1 MQVSYSPIRFF
12 IFNPIQYFNME
23 TSTPVKTNSSV
34 IPLITMTLLFF
45 MWGFITCMN
54 DILIPHLKV
63 LFNLTFLQSM
73 LVQFAFF
80 GAYFIGS
87 LIYFLVS
94 YYQGDPINKIGYK
107 KGIIAGV
114 LLSAVGCCLFYP
126 AASLSVYGVFLAAL
140 FVLGLGFTILQIT
153 ANAYVTLLGPEE
165 SASSRLNLTQAF
177 NSFGTTIAPV
187 LGGHL
192 IFTLF
197 LVDGKVTADSTR
209 IPYLIFAGI
218 LVVLALVISRV
229 KLPSFSSEESGERG
243 LGALKFPQL
252 KMGIFGIFCYV
263 GAEVGIGSLLIGFM
277 AQQDIMNLPEEI
289 SKNYLALYWGGAM
302 IGRFLGA
309 ISLSGLAQA
318 KKLIYMVLTAAA
330 VYLLVFSI
338 VDLTFSQTS
347 FFIIFIILNIIAFVI
362 GKSAPARTLVLFAG
376 VNIALLLVSIFSKG
390 SMALYPILG
399 IGLFNSIMFSNIY
412 TLAISGLGK
421 YVSQGSSLLVMA
433 ILGGALV
440 PLIQGG
446 LADSQGIQH
455 SFLLPAACYLYIL
468 IFGIYCMKRVKL
480 SDNDKA
486 VRTNH

>member
-1 MQVSYSPIRFF
+1 
-12 IFNPIQYFNME
+12 ME
-23 TSTPVKTNSSV
+23 TSTPAKTKSYV
-34 IPLITMTLLFF
+34 IPLVTMTFLFF

-54 DILIPHLKV
+54 DILIPHLKE
-63 LFNLTFLQSM
+63 LFKLTFLQSM

-87 LIYFLVS
+87 LIYFLIS
-94 YYQGDPINKIGYK
+94 YYKGDPINKVGYK
-107 KGIIAGV
+107 KGIIAGI

-126 AASLSVYGVFLAAL
+126 AASLSVYGVFLGAL

-153 ANAYVTLLGPEE
+153 ANAYVTLLGEE
-165 SASSRLNLTQAF
+165 KSASSRLNLTQAF

-197 LVDGKVTADSTR
+197 LQDGKVTADSTR

-218 LVVLALVISRV
+218 LVVLALIISRV
-229 KLPSFSSEESGERG
+229 KLPSFSSEEGEKGG

-252 KMGIFGIFCYV
+252 RLGVLGIFTYV
-263 GAEVGIGSLLIGFM
+263 GAEVGIGSLLISFM
-277 AQQDIMNLPEEI
+277 AKEDIMNLPEVV

-302 IGRFLGA
+302 IGRFLGS
-309 ISLSGLAQA
+309 ISLSGLEQS
-318 KKLIYMVLTAAA
+318 KKLIYMILTAAA
-330 VYLLVFSI
+330 VYVLVFSI
-338 VDLTFSQTS
+338 VDLTFAQTS
-347 FFIIFIILNIIAFVI
+347 FFIIFIVLNIIAFVI
-362 GKSAPARTLVLFAG
+362 GKSAPARTLVIFAG
-376 VNIALLLVSIFSKG
+376 VNIVLLMVSIFSKG
-390 SMALYPILG
+390 SMAVFPILG

-446 LADSQGIQH
+446 LADSIGIQN
-455 SFLLPAACYLYIL
+455 SFVLPAACYLYIL
-468 IFGIYCMKRVKL
+468 IFGVYCMKRVVVDLEKP
-480 SDNDKA
+480 
-486 VRTNH
+486 VRSNH

>member
-1 MQVSYSPIRFF
+1 MAI
-12 IFNPIQYFNME
+12 N
-23 TSTPVKTNSSV
+23 TSVKKNNAI
-34 IPLITMTLLFF
+34 IPLVTMIFLFF

-54 DILIPHLKV
+54 DILIPHLKEQFS
-63 LFNLTFLQSM
+63 LSFLQSM

-80 GAYFIGS
+80 GAYFVGS
-87 LIYFLVS
+87 LIYFLIS
-94 YYQGDPINKIGYK
+94 HYNGDPINKVGYK
-107 KGIIAGV
+107 KGIISGII
-114 LLSAVGCCLFYP
+114 LSAIGCCMFYP
-126 AASLSVYGVFLAAL
+126 AASLSVYGIFLAAL

-192 IFTLF
+192 IYTLF
-197 LVDGKVTADSTR
+197 LEEGKVTADSTR
-209 IPYLIFAGI
+209 IPYLMFAGI
-218 LVVLALVISRV
+218 LVLLAIIISQV
-229 KLPSFSSEESGERG
+229 KLPSFSAEESAERG

-252 KMGIFGIFCYV
+252 KLGIFGIFCYV
-263 GAEVGIGSLLIGFM
+263 GAEVGIGSLLISFM
-277 AQQDIMNLPEEI
+277 AQEDIMNLPEVV
-289 SKNYLALYWGGAM
+289 SKNYLAIYWGGAM

-309 ISLSGLAQA
+309 ISLSGLAQN
-318 KKLIYMVLTAAA
+318 KKFIYMVLTAAA

-338 VDLTFSQTS
+338 VDLTFAQTS
-347 FFIIFIILNIIAFVI
+347 FFIVFIILNIIAFVI

-376 VNIALLLVSIFSKG
+376 VNIALLLVSIFSEG

-412 TLAISGLGK
+412 TLSISGLGK

-440 PLIQGG
+440 PIVQGG
-446 LADSQGIQH
+446 LADEFGIQL
-455 SFLLPAACYLYIL
+455 SFILPALCYAYIL
-468 IFGIYCMKRVKL
+468 FFGMFCMKRLTL
-480 SDNDKA
+480 SVDKP
-486 VRTNH
+486 VRVNH

>member
-1 MQVSYSPIRFF
+1 MQADPTIKKS
-12 IFNPIQYFNME
+12 
-23 TSTPVKTNSSV
+23 STL
-34 IPLITMTLLFF
+34 IPLVTMILLFF

-54 DILIPHLKV
+54 DILIPHLKE
-63 LFNLTFLQSM
+63 LFHLNFQQSM

-87 LIYFLVS
+87 LIYFLIS
-94 YYQGDPINKIGYK
+94 YYKGDPINKIGYK

-114 LLSAVGCCLFYP
+114 ILSAIGCCMFYP

-153 ANAYVTLLGPEE
+153 ANAYVTLLGAEE

-197 LVDGKVTADSTR
+197 LENGQVTANSTR

-218 LVVLALVISRV
+218 LVVLAIIISRV
-229 KLPSFSSEESGERG
+229 DLPSFSNDDSEERG

-252 KMGIFGIFCYV
+252 KMGIFGIFFYV
-263 GAEVGIGSLLIGFM
+263 GAEVGIGSLLISFM
-277 AQQDIMNLPEEI
+277 AQKDITNLPEVI

-302 IGRFLGA
+302 IGRFLGS
-309 ISLSGLAQA
+309 ISLSAMAQG
-318 KKLIYMVLTAAA
+318 KKILYMILTAAA
-330 VYLLVFSI
+330 VYLLVFTI
-338 VDLTFSQTS
+338 VDLTFAQTS
-347 FFIIFIILNIIAFVI
+347 FFILFIVLNILAFVV
-362 GKSAPARTLVLFAG
+362 GKSAPARTLVIFAG
-376 VNIALLLVSIFSKG
+376 INIALLLVSVFSKG
-390 SMALYPILG
+390 SMALYPLLG

-433 ILGGALV
+433 ILGGALM
-440 PLIQGG
+440 PLIQGSI
-446 LADSQGIQH
+446 ADSIGIQN
-455 SFLLPAACYLYIL
+455 SFFIPVACYFYIL
-468 IFGIYCMKRVKL
+468 IFGIYCMKRVQVTAGQPIK
-480 SDNDKA
+480 S
-486 VRTNH
+486 NH

>member
-1 MQVSYSPIRFF
+1 
-12 IFNPIQYFNME
+12 ME
-23 TSTPVKTNSSV
+23 TSTPVKKNSSV
-34 IPLITMTLLFF
+34 IPLITMTFLFF

-54 DILIPHLKV
+54 DILIPYLKV
-63 LFNLTFLQSM
+63 QFSLSFLQSM

-87 LIYFLVS
+87 LIYFTVS
-94 YYQGDPINKIGYK
+94 YTSGDPINKVGYK
-107 KGIIAGV
+107 KGIIAGI

-126 AASLSVYGVFLAAL
+126 AATLSVYGVFLAAL

-153 ANAYVTLLGPEE
+153 ANAYVTLLGAEE

-197 LVDGKVTADSTR
+197 SVNGKVTPDSTR

-218 LVVLALVISRV
+218 LVVLALIISQV
-229 KLPSFSSEESGERG
+229 KLPSFSSEESGEKG

-252 KMGIFGIFCYV
+252 KMGVFGIFCYV
-263 GAEVGIGSLLIGFM
+263 GAEVGIGSLLIAFM
-277 AQQDIMNLPEEI
+277 AQHDITGMSEVV
-289 SKNYLALYWGGAM
+289 SKNYLSLYWGGAM

-309 ISLSGLAQA
+309 ISLSGLNQA
-318 KKLIYMVLTAAA
+318 KKIIYMVLTAAA
-330 VYLLVFSI
+330 VFLLVFNI
-338 VDLTFSQTS
+338 VNLTFGQIS
-347 FFIIFIILNIIAFVI
+347 FFIIFIVLNILTFII

-446 LADSQGIQH
+446 LADSVGIQH
-455 SFLLPAACYLYIL
+455 SFFLPAACYLYIL
-468 IFGIYCMKRVKL
+468 IFGVYCMKRVQVS
-480 SDNDKA
+480 SDQT

>member
-1 MQVSYSPIRFF
+1 
-12 IFNPIQYFNME
+12 ME
-23 TSTPVKTNSSV
+23 ISTPVKKSNSV

-54 DILIPHLKV
+54 DILIPHLKE
-63 LFNLTFLQSM
+63 LFKLSFLQSM

-87 LIYFLVS
+87 LIYFLIS
-94 YYQGDPINKIGYK
+94 YYKGDPINKVGYK

-126 AASLSVYGVFLAAL
+126 AASLSIYGVFLGAL

-197 LVDGKVTADSTR
+197 LQDGKVTADSTR

-218 LVVLALVISRV
+218 LVLLAVIISRV
-229 KLPSFSSEESGERG
+229 KLPSFSSEESDERG

-263 GAEVGIGSLLIGFM
+263 GAEVGIGSLLIAFM
-277 AQQDIMNLPEEI
+277 AQDDITGLAESV

-302 IGRFLGA
+302 IGRFLGS
-309 ISLSGLAQA
+309 ISLSSLAQS
-318 KKLIYMVLTAAA
+318 KKLAYMVLAAIA
-330 VYLLVFSI
+330 VYLLIFFI
-338 VDLTFSQTS
+338 VDLSFAQTS
-347 FFIIFIILNIIAFVI
+347 FFIIFIVLNIVAFVV

-376 VNIALLLVSIFSKG
+376 VNIALLLVSVFSKG
-390 SMALYPILG
+390 NMALYPILG

-446 LADSQGIQH
+446 IADAIGIQN
-455 SFLLPAACYLYIL
+455 SFFLPAACYLYIL
-468 IFGIYCMKRVKL
+468 IFGLYCMKRIQV
-480 SDNDKA
+480 DVDKP
-486 VRTNH
+486 VRSNH

>member
-1 MQVSYSPIRFF
+1 
-12 IFNPIQYFNME
+12 ME
-23 TSTPVKTNSSV
+23 TSTTVKKTSSV
-34 IPLITMTLLFF
+34 IPLITMTFLFF

-54 DILIPHLKV
+54 DILIPHLKE
-63 LFNLTFLQSM
+63 LFKLTFLQSM

-87 LIYFLVS
+87 LIYFLIS
-94 YYQGDPINKIGYK
+94 YAKGDPINKVGYK
-107 KGIIAGV
+107 KGIIAGII
-114 LLSAVGCCLFYP
+114 LSAVGCCLFYP
-126 AASLSVYGVFLAAL
+126 AASLSIYGVFLAAL

-153 ANAYVTLLGPEE
+153 ANAYVTLLGSEE

-197 LVDGKVTADSTR
+197 VENGKVTADSTR

-218 LVVLALVISRV
+218 LVFLAIIISRV
-229 KLPSFSSEESGERG
+229 KLPSFSSEESDEKG

-252 KMGIFGIFCYV
+252 RMGILGIFCYV
-263 GAEVGIGSLLIGFM
+263 GAEVGIGSLLIAFM
-277 AQQDIMNLPEEI
+277 AQEDIMNLPEAV

-309 ISLSGLAQA
+309 ISLSNLDQV
-318 KKLIYMVLTAAA
+318 KKLIYMVLAAAA
-330 VYLLVFSI
+330 VYLVVFSI
-338 VDLTFSQTS
+338 VELSFAQTS
-347 FFIIFIILNIIAFVI
+347 FFIIFIVLNIIAFVI

-376 VNIALLLVSIFSKG
+376 VNIALLLISVFSKG

-440 PLIQGG
+440 PLIQGAM
-446 LADSQGIQH
+446 ADSIGIQS
-455 SFLLPAACYLYIL
+455 SFFLPAACYLYIL
-468 IFGIYCMKRVKL
+468 IFGVYCMKRIKV
-480 SDNDKA
+480 SFDQPI
-486 VRTNH
+486 RTNH

>member
-1 MQVSYSPIRFF
+1 MHSDPTLKKS
-12 IFNPIQYFNME
+12 
-23 TSTPVKTNSSV
+23 STV
-34 IPLITMTLLFF
+34 IPLVTMILLFF

-54 DILIPHLKV
+54 DILIPHLKE
-63 LFNLTFLQSM
+63 LFHLNFQQSM

-87 LIYFLVS
+87 LIYFLIS
-94 YYQGDPINKIGYK
+94 YYKGDPINKIGYK

-114 LLSAVGCCLFYP
+114 ILSAIGCCLFYP

-153 ANAYVTLLGPEE
+153 ANAYVTLLGAEE

-197 LVDGKVTADSTR
+197 LENGQVTANSTR
-209 IPYLIFAGI
+209 IPYLIFAAI
-218 LVVLALVISRV
+218 LVVLAIIISRV
-229 KLPSFSSEESGERG
+229 DLPSFSNDDSEERG

-252 KMGIFGIFCYV
+252 KMGIFGIFFYV
-263 GAEVGIGSLLIGFM
+263 GAEVGIGSLLISFM
-277 AQQDIMNLPEEI
+277 AQKDITNLPEVI

-302 IGRFLGA
+302 IGRFLGS
-309 ISLSGLAQA
+309 ISLSAMAQG
-318 KKLIYMVLTAAA
+318 KKILYMILTAAA
-330 VYLLVFSI
+330 VFLLVFAI
-338 VDLTFSQTS
+338 VDLTFAQTS
-347 FFIIFIILNIIAFVI
+347 FFILFIVLNILAFVV
-362 GKSAPARTLVLFAG
+362 GKSAPARTLVIFAG
-376 VNIALLLVSIFSKG
+376 INIALLLVSVFSKG
-390 SMALYPILG
+390 NMALFPLLG

-433 ILGGALV
+433 ILGGALM
-440 PLIQGG
+440 PLIQGSI
-446 LADSQGIQH
+446 ADTIGIQN
-455 SFLLPAACYLYIL
+455 SFFIPVACYFYIL
-468 IFGIYCMKRVKL
+468 IFGIYCMKRVQVTAGQPIK
-480 SDNDKA
+480 S
-486 VRTNH
+486 NH

>member
-1 MQVSYSPIRFF
+1 
-12 IFNPIQYFNME
+12 
-23 TSTPVKTNSSV
+23 
-34 IPLITMTLLFF
+34 MTLLFF

-63 LFNLTFLQSM
+63 LFNLSFLQSM

-94 YYQGDPINKIGYK
+94 YYKGDPINKVGYK

-126 AASLSVYGVFLAAL
+126 AASLSIYGVFLGAS

-153 ANAYVTLLGPEE
+153 ANAYVTLLGSEE

-218 LVVLALVISRV
+218 LVVLALIISRI
-229 KLPSFSSEESGERG
+229 KLPSFTSEESGERG

-252 KMGIFGIFCYV
+252 KMGVFGIFCYV

-277 AQQDIMNLPEEI
+277 EQKDIMNLPEVI

-309 ISLSGLAQA
+309 ISLSSIGQA

-338 VDLTFSQTS
+338 VDLTFAQTS
-347 FFIIFIILNIIAFVI
+347 FFIVFIVLNIIAFVI

-376 VNIALLLVSIFSKG
+376 INIALLLISIFSTG

-433 ILGGALV
+433 ILGGALL

-455 SFLLPAACYLYIL
+455 SFILPAACYLYIL
-468 IFGIYCMKRVKL
+468 IFGLYCMRNVKVTA
-480 SDNDKA
+480 DDQP
-486 VRTNH
+486 VRSNH

>member
-1 MQVSYSPIRFF
+1 
-12 IFNPIQYFNME
+12 ME
-23 TSTPVKTNSSV
+23 IPTPAKKSNSV
-34 IPLITMTLLFF
+34 IPLVTMTLLFF

-54 DILIPHLKV
+54 DILIPHLKEMFS
-63 LFNLTFLQSM
+63 LSNLQSM

-87 LIYFLVS
+87 LIYFLIS
-94 YYQGDPINKIGYK
+94 YYKGDPINKVGYK

-126 AASLSVYGVFLAAL
+126 AASLSVYGVFLGAL

-153 ANAYVTLLGPEE
+153 ANAYVTLLGSEE

-197 LVDGKVTADSTR
+197 SDHGKVTADSTR

-218 LVVLALVISRV
+218 LVLLAIIISRV
-229 KLPSFSSEESGERG
+229 KLPSFSSEESEERG

-252 KMGIFGIFCYV
+252 RMGILGIFCYV

-277 AQQDIMNLPEEI
+277 AQKDIMNLPEVI

-309 ISLSGLAQA
+309 ISLSNLAQA
-318 KKLIYMVLTAAA
+318 KKLIYMVLAAAA

-338 VDLTFSQTS
+338 VDLTFAQTS
-347 FFIIFIILNIIAFVI
+347 FFIIFIVLNIIAFVV

-376 VNIALLLVSIFSKG
+376 VNIALLLVSVYSKG

-433 ILGGALV
+433 ILGGALL

-446 LADSQGIQH
+446 IADSFGIQN
-455 SFLLPAACYLYIL
+455 SFFLPVVCYLYIL
-468 IFGIYCMKRVKL
+468 IFGLYCMKRIQV
-480 SDNDKA
+480 DVDKP
-486 VRTNH
+486 VRANH

>member
-1 MQVSYSPIRFF
+1 
-12 IFNPIQYFNME
+12 ME
-23 TSTPVKTNSSV
+23 TNTTVKKSSSI
-34 IPLITMTLLFF
+34 IPLVTMTFLFF

-54 DILIPHLKV
+54 DILIPHLRAIFK
-63 LFNLTFLQSM
+63 LNFAQSM

-80 GAYFIGS
+80 GAYFVGS
-87 LIYFLVS
+87 LIYFLIS
-94 YYQGDPINKIGYK
+94 YYNGDPINKIGYK

-114 LLSAVGCCLFYP
+114 LLSALGCCLFYP
-126 AASLSVYGVFLAAL
+126 AASLAIYGVFLAAL

-197 LVDGKVTADSTR
+197 LQDGKVTADSTR

-218 LVVLALVISRV
+218 LVVLALIISRV
-229 KLPSFSSEESGERG
+229 KLPSFSSEETSESG

-252 KMGIFGIFCYV
+252 KLGVLGIFCYV
-263 GAEVGIGSLLIGFM
+263 GAEVGIGSLLISFM
-277 AQQDIMNLPEEI
+277 AKEDIMNIPEAI

-309 ISLSGLAQA
+309 ISLSSLAQA
-318 KKLIYMVLTAAA
+318 KKISYMVITAAL
-330 VYLLVFSI
+330 VYVLIFSI
-338 VDLTFSQTS
+338 VDLSFQQTS
-347 FFIIFIILNIIAFVI
+347 FFIGFIVLNIIAFI
-362 GKSAPARTLVLFAG
+362 LGKSAAARTLVLFAG
-376 VNIALLLVSIFSKG
+376 INIALLLLAVVSKG
-390 SMALYPILG
+390 QMALFPILG

-421 YVSQGSSLLVMA
+421 YVSQGSSLLIMA
-433 ILGGALV
+433 ILGGALL
-440 PLIQGG
+440 PLVQGVI
-446 LADSQGIQH
+446 ADTYGIQQ
-455 SFLLPAACYLYIL
+455 SFFLPAACYLYIL
-468 IFGIYCMKRVKL
+468 IFGVYCMRNVQVTDQKV
-480 SDNDKA
+480 N
-486 VRTNH
+486 VNH

>member
-1 MQVSYSPIRFF
+1 
-12 IFNPIQYFNME
+12 ME
-23 TSTPVKTNSSV
+23 TSTPVKKNSSV
-34 IPLITMTLLFF
+34 IPLITMTFLFF

-54 DILIPHLKV
+54 DILIPYLKV
-63 LFNLTFLQSM
+63 QFSLSFLKSM

-87 LIYFLVS
+87 LIYFIIS
-94 YYQGDPINKIGYK
+94 YTSGDPINKVGYK
-107 KGIIAGV
+107 KGIIAGI

-126 AASLSVYGVFLAAL
+126 AATLSVYGVFLAAL

-153 ANAYVTLLGPEE
+153 ANAYVTLLGAEE

-197 LVDGKVTADSTR
+197 SVNGKVTPDSTR

-218 LVVLALVISRV
+218 LVVLALIISQV
-229 KLPSFSSEESGERG
+229 KLPSFSSEESGEKG

-252 KMGIFGIFCYV
+252 KMGVFGIFCYV
-263 GAEVGIGSLLIGFM
+263 GAEVGIGSLLIAFM
-277 AQQDIMNLPEEI
+277 AQHDITGMSEVV
-289 SKNYLALYWGGAM
+289 SKNYLSLYWGGAM

-309 ISLSGLAQA
+309 ISLSGLGQA
-318 KKLIYMVLTAAA
+318 KKIIYMVLTAAA
-330 VYLLVFSI
+330 VFFLVFNI
-338 VDLTFSQTS
+338 VDLTFGQIS
-347 FFIIFIILNIIAFVI
+347 FFIIFIVLNILAFII

-446 LADSQGIQH
+446 LADSVGIQH
-455 SFLLPAACYLYIL
+455 SFFLPAACYLYIL
-468 IFGIYCMKRVKL
+468 IFGLYCMKRIQVS
-480 SDNDKA
+480 SDQT

>member
-1 MQVSYSPIRFF
+1 MEIP
-12 IFNPIQYFNME
+12 NPAKKSN
-23 TSTPVKTNSSV
+23 SV
-34 IPLITMTLLFF
+34 IPLVTMTLLFF

-54 DILIPHLKV
+54 DILIPHLKEMFS
-63 LFNLTFLQSM
+63 LSNLQSM

-87 LIYFLVS
+87 LIYFLIS
-94 YYQGDPINKIGYK
+94 YYKGDPINKVGYK

-126 AASLSVYGVFLAAL
+126 AASLSVYGVFLGAL

-153 ANAYVTLLGPEE
+153 ANAYVTLLGSEE

-197 LVDGKVTADSTR
+197 SDHGKVTADSTR

-218 LVVLALVISRV
+218 LVLLAIIISRV
-229 KLPSFSSEESGERG
+229 KLPSFSSEESEERG

-252 KMGIFGIFCYV
+252 RMGILGIFCYV

-277 AQQDIMNLPEEI
+277 AQKDIMNLPEVI

-309 ISLSGLAQA
+309 ISLSNLAQA
-318 KKLIYMVLTAAA
+318 KKLIYMVLAAAA

-338 VDLTFSQTS
+338 VDLTFAQTS
-347 FFIIFIILNIIAFVI
+347 FFIIFIVLNIIAFVI

-376 VNIALLLVSIFSKG
+376 VNIALLLVSVYSKG

-433 ILGGALV
+433 ILGGALL

-446 LADSQGIQH
+446 IADSFGIQN
-455 SFLLPAACYLYIL
+455 SFFLPVVCYLYIL
-468 IFGIYCMKRVKL
+468 IFGLYCMKRIQV
-480 SDNDKA
+480 DVDKP
-486 VRTNH
+486 VRANH

>member
-1 MQVSYSPIRFF
+1 
-12 IFNPIQYFNME
+12 ME
-23 TSTPVKTNSSV
+23 TTAPVKKNSSI

-63 LFNLTFLQSM
+63 QFNLNFQQSM

-87 LIYFLVS
+87 LIYFLIS
-94 YYQGDPINKIGYK
+94 YFNGDPVNKVGYK

-126 AASLSVYGVFLAAL
+126 AATLSIYGVFLAAL

-177 NSFGTTIAPV
+177 NSFGTTIAPI

-197 LVDGKVTADSTR
+197 LEKNGTASADSTR

-218 LVVLALVISRV
+218 LVVLALIISRV
-229 KLPSFSSEESGERG
+229 KLPSFSSEESSERG

-263 GAEVGIGSLLIGFM
+263 GAEVGIGSLLIAFM
-277 AQQDIMNLPEEI
+277 EQPDVTNLTEVV

-309 ISLSGLAQA
+309 ISLSELPQT
-318 KKLIYMVLTAAA
+318 KKFIYMVLAAAA

-338 VDLTFSQTS
+338 VDLTFAQTS
-347 FFIIFIILNIIAFVI
+347 FFIVFIVLNIVAFVI
-362 GKSAPARTLVLFAG
+362 GKSAPARTLVIFAA

-390 SMALYPILG
+390 NMALYPILG

-412 TLAISGLGK
+412 TLSISGLGK

-433 ILGGALV
+433 ILGGALL
-440 PLIQGG
+440 PLVQGSI
-446 LADSQGIQH
+446 ADSMGIQT
-455 SFLLPAACYLYIL
+455 SFILPALCYLYIL
-468 IFGIYCMKRVKL
+468 IFGLYCARRGHGAEGG
-480 SDNDKA
+480 A

>member
-1 MQVSYSPIRFF
+1 MDIHTKAKKT
-12 IFNPIQYFNME
+12 
-23 TSTPVKTNSSV
+23 TSIV
-34 IPLITMTLLFF
+34 PLVTMTLLFF

-54 DILIPHLKV
+54 DILIPHLKE
-63 LFNLTFLQSM
+63 LFQLSFFESM

-87 LIYFLVS
+87 LIYFLIS
-94 YYQGDPINKIGYK
+94 HYKGDPINKVGYK

-114 LLSAVGCCLFYP
+114 LLSAIGCCLFYP
-126 AASLSVYGVFLAAL
+126 AASFSVYGFFLSAL

-192 IFTLF
+192 IFSLF
-197 LVDGKVTADSTR
+197 LDNGKVTADSTR

-218 LVVLALVISRV
+218 LVLLAVVINKV
-229 KLPSFSSEESGERG
+229 KLPSFNTEESENHGG

-252 KMGIFGIFCYV
+252 KLGILGIFCYV
-263 GAEVGIGSLLIGFM
+263 GAEVGIGSLLIAFM
-277 AQQDIMNLPEEI
+277 SQKDIMNLQEVV
-289 SKNYLALYWGGAM
+289 SKNYLSLYWGGAM

-309 ISLSGLAQA
+309 ISLSGMDKT
-318 KKLIYMVLTAAA
+318 KKIIYMVLTSAV

-338 VDLTFSQTS
+338 VDLSFAQTS
-347 FFIIFIILNIIAFVI
+347 FFIAFIVLNLLAFLV

-376 VNIALLLVSIFSKG
+376 INIALILVSVFSTG
-390 SMALYPILG
+390 PMALYPILG

-433 ILGGALV
+433 ILGGAIV
-440 PLIQGG
+440 PLIQGA
-446 LADSQGIQH
+446 LADTIGIQH
-455 SFLLPAACYLYIL
+455 SFFLPAICYAYIL
-468 IFGIYCMKRVKL
+468 IFGWYCMKKVQVQEGEK
-480 SDNDKA
+480 
-486 VRTNH
+486 VHTNH

>member
-1 MQVSYSPIRFF
+1 
-12 IFNPIQYFNME
+12 ME
-23 TSTPVKTNSSV
+23 TSTPVKKNSSV
-34 IPLITMTLLFF
+34 IPLITMTFLFF

-54 DILIPHLKV
+54 DILIPYLKV
-63 LFNLTFLQSM
+63 QFSLSFLQSM

-87 LIYFLVS
+87 LIYFIVS
-94 YYQGDPINKIGYK
+94 YTSGDPINKVGYK
-107 KGIIAGV
+107 KGIIAGI

-126 AASLSVYGVFLAAL
+126 AATLSVYGVFLAAL

-153 ANAYVTLLGPEE
+153 ANAYVTLLGAEE

-197 LVDGKVTADSTR
+197 SVNGKVTPDSTR

-218 LVVLALVISRV
+218 LVVLALIISQV
-229 KLPSFSSEESGERG
+229 KLPSFSSEESGEKG

-252 KMGIFGIFCYV
+252 KMGVFGIFCYV
-263 GAEVGIGSLLIGFM
+263 GAEVGIGSLLIAFM
-277 AQQDIMNLPEEI
+277 AQHDITGMSEVV
-289 SKNYLALYWGGAM
+289 SKNYLSLYWGGAM

-309 ISLSGLAQA
+309 ISLSGLNQA
-318 KKLIYMVLTAAA
+318 KKIIYMILTAAA
-330 VYLLVFSI
+330 VFLLVFNI
-338 VDLTFSQTS
+338 VDLTFGQIS
-347 FFIIFIILNIIAFVI
+347 FFIIFIVLNILAFIV

-446 LADSQGIQH
+446 LADAVGIQH
-455 SFLLPAACYLYIL
+455 SFVLPAACYLYIL
-468 IFGIYCMKRVKL
+468 IFGLYCMKRVQVS
-480 SDNDKA
+480 SDQT

>member
-1 MQVSYSPIRFF
+1 
-12 IFNPIQYFNME
+12 ME
-23 TSTPVKTNSSV
+23 TINPVKKNSSI
-34 IPLITMTLLFF
+34 IPLVTMTLLFF

-54 DILIPHLKV
+54 DILIPYLKV
-63 LFNLTFLQSM
+63 QFKLNFQQSM

-87 LIYFLVS
+87 LIYFLIS
-94 YYQGDPINKIGYK
+94 YFNGDPVNKVGYK

-126 AASLSVYGVFLAAL
+126 AATLSIYGVFLAAL

-177 NSFGTTIAPV
+177 NSFGTTIAPI

-197 LVDGKVTADSTR
+197 LEKNGAPSADATR

-218 LVVLALVISRV
+218 LVLLAVVISMV
-229 KLPSFSSEESGERG
+229 KLPSFSSEESSERG
-243 LGALKFPQL
+243 FGALKFPQL

-263 GAEVGIGSLLIGFM
+263 GAEVGIGSLLIAFM
-277 AQQDIMNLPEEI
+277 EQPDVTNLTEVV

-302 IGRFLGA
+302 IGRFLGS
-309 ISLSGLAQA
+309 ISLSELPQT
-318 KKLIYMVLTAAA
+318 KKIIYMILTAAA

-338 VDLTFSQTS
+338 VDLTFAQTS
-347 FFIIFIILNIIAFVI
+347 FFIIFIILNIIAFIV
-362 GKSAPARTLVLFAG
+362 GKSAPARTLVIFAG
-376 VNIALLLVSIFSKG
+376 VNIALLLLSVFSKG
-390 SMALYPILG
+390 SMDLYQILG

-412 TLAISGLGK
+412 TLSISGLGK

-433 ILGGALV
+433 ILGGALL
-440 PLIQGG
+440 PLIQGSI
-446 LADSQGIQH
+446 ADSMGIQS
-455 SFLLPAACYLYIL
+455 SFILPALCYLYIL
-468 IFGIYCMKRVKL
+468 IFGLYCIKRGHGE
-480 SDNDKA
+480 NEKA

>member
-1 MQVSYSPIRFF
+1 MQ
-12 IFNPIQYFNME
+12 
-23 TSTPVKTNSSV
+23 TDSSIKKSNNV
-34 IPLITMTLLFF
+34 IPLITMILLFF

-54 DILIPHLKV
+54 DILIPHLKE
-63 LFNLTFLQSM
+63 LFHLNFQQSM

-94 YYQGDPINKIGYK
+94 YYNGDPINKIGYK

-114 LLSAVGCCLFYP
+114 MLSAVGCCLFYP

-153 ANAYVTLLGPEE
+153 ANAYVTLLGSEE

-197 LVDGKVTADSTR
+197 LENGQVTANSTR

-218 LVVLALVISRV
+218 LVVLALIISRV
-229 KLPSFSSEESGERG
+229 KLPSFSSGDTEERG

-252 KMGIFGIFCYV
+252 KMGIFGIFFYV
-263 GAEVGIGSLLIGFM
+263 GAEVGIGSLLISFM
-277 AQQDIMNLPEEI
+277 AQKDIMNLPEVI

-302 IGRFLGA
+302 IGRFLGS
-309 ISLSGLAQA
+309 ISLSGLAKT
-318 KKLIYMVLTAAA
+318 KKILYMILAAAA
-330 VYLLVFSI
+330 VYLLIFNI
-338 VDLTFSQTS
+338 VDLTFAQTS
-347 FFIIFIILNIIAFVI
+347 FFILFIVLNILAFIV

-376 VNIALLLVSIFSKG
+376 INIVLLLVSVFSKG
-390 SMALYPILG
+390 SMALFPLLG

-433 ILGGALV
+433 ILGGALM
-440 PLIQGG
+440 PLIQGSI
-446 LADSQGIQH
+446 ADVIGIQN
-455 SFLLPAACYLYIL
+455 SFFIPVACYLYIL
-468 IFGIYCMKRVKL
+468 IFGLYCMKRIQVTV
-480 SDNDKA
+480 DQP
-486 VRTNH
+486 VRSNH

>member
-1 MQVSYSPIRFF
+1 
-12 IFNPIQYFNME
+12 ME
-23 TSTPVKTNSSV
+23 IPTPAKKSNSV
-34 IPLITMTLLFF
+34 IPLVTMTLLFF

-54 DILIPHLKV
+54 DILIPHLKEMFS
-63 LFNLTFLQSM
+63 LSNLQSM

-87 LIYFLVS
+87 LIYFLIS
-94 YYQGDPINKIGYK
+94 YYKGDPINKVGYK

-126 AASLSVYGVFLAAL
+126 AASLSVYGVFLGAL
-140 FVLGLGFTILQIT
+140 FILGLGFTILQIT
-153 ANAYVTLLGPEE
+153 ANAYVTLLGSEE

-197 LVDGKVTADSTR
+197 SDHGKVTADSTR

-218 LVVLALVISRV
+218 LVLLAIIISRV
-229 KLPSFSSEESGERG
+229 KLPSFSSEESEERG

-252 KMGIFGIFCYV
+252 RMGILGIFCYV

-277 AQQDIMNLPEEI
+277 AQKDIMNLPEVI

-309 ISLSGLAQA
+309 ISLSNLAQA
-318 KKLIYMVLTAAA
+318 KKLIYMVLAAAA

-338 VDLTFSQTS
+338 VDLTFAQTS
-347 FFIIFIILNIIAFVI
+347 FFIIFIVLNIIAFVV

-376 VNIALLLVSIFSKG
+376 VNIALLLVSVYSKG

-433 ILGGALV
+433 ILGGALL

-446 LADSQGIQH
+446 IADSFGIQN
-455 SFLLPAACYLYIL
+455 SFFLPVVCYLYIL
-468 IFGIYCMKRVKL
+468 IFGLYCMKRIQV
-480 SDNDKA
+480 DVDKP
-486 VRTNH
+486 VRANH

>member
-1 MQVSYSPIRFF
+1 MAI
-12 IFNPIQYFNME
+12 
-23 TSTPVKTNSSV
+23 STPVKKNSSV

-63 LFNLTFLQSM
+63 QFSLTFLESM

-87 LIYFLVS
+87 MIYFLIS
-94 YYQGDPINKIGYK
+94 YYKGDPINKVGYK

-126 AASLSVYGVFLAAL
+126 AATLSVYGVFLCAL

-192 IFTLF
+192 IFTYF
-197 LVDGKVTADSTR
+197 LTDGKVTADSTR

-218 LVVLALVISRV
+218 LVVLAVVISMV

-252 KMGIFGIFCYV
+252 KMGILGIFCYV

-277 AQQDIMNLPEEI
+277 SKADIMNLPEVV

-309 ISLSGLAQA
+309 ISLSGLAQT
-318 KKLIYMVLTAAA
+318 KKLIYMILTAAA

-338 VDLTFSQTS
+338 VDLTFAQTS
-347 FFIIFIILNIIAFVI
+347 FFLIFIVLNIIAFVI

-376 VNIALLLVSIFSKG
+376 VNIVLLLISVFSKG

-433 ILGGALV
+433 ILGGALL

-446 LADSQGIQH
+446 LADSIGIQN
-455 SFLLPAACYLYIL
+455 SFFLPIVCYAYIV
-468 IFGIYCMKRVKL
+468 IFGLYCMKKVEV
-480 SDNDKA
+480 SVDKP